1 MGFLSRFT
9 KPAPTLLRLPSGSF
23 TVDREGSV
31 LVGTLPSSFPAALVA
46 DIARQVLAVFRDGAA
61 AQLPLS
67 EIVINYPSLKI
78 AARELRG
85 GALIFLSPKA
95 PSRAGETKANLT
107 NLWPSEN
114 WTNL

>member
-31 LVGTLPSSFPAALVA
+31 LVGTLPSSFPSALVS
-46 DIARQVLAVFRDGAA
+46 DIARQVLAVFHDGVA

-67 EIVINYPSLKI
+67 EIIINYSSLKI
-78 AARELRG
+78 TARELRG
-85 GALIFLSPKA
+85 GAIIFLSPL
-95 PSRAGETKANLT
+95 S
-107 NLWPSEN
+107 
-114 WTNL
+114 

>member
-46 DIARQVLAVFRDGAA
+46 DIAQQVLAVFREGAA

-95 PSRAGETKANLT
+95 PNSPANQ
-107 NLWPSEN
+107 S
-114 WTNL
+114 